1 MPLILGNEC
10 SGIVEKVGVNVK
22 NFKIGDK
29 VYARLAINKP
39 GSFAEYVAI
48 NYKDVAKMPGDID
61 FKTAAAIP
69 LTGLTAYQAFKDI
82 LKVKGG
88 ESVLVTGGSGSFGQM
103 AVPIAKEFNLNVY
116 LSGNAASKDNF
127 LKLGVSQYFSYEKD
141 DYSKS
146 LKDQDYIIDT
156 LGDKEIEKEAKCL
169 KNGGKLLSLQGT
181 PNKTF
186 AEKII

>member
-82 LKVKGG
+82 LKVKAEKVFSLQVGQ
-88 ESVLVTGGSGSFGQM
+88 VL
-103 AVPIAKEFNLNVY
+103 
-116 LSGNAASKDNF
+116 LSKWQF
-127 LKLGVSQYFSYEKD
+127 QL
-141 DYSKS
+141 
-146 LKDQDYIIDT
+146 
-156 LGDKEIEKEAKCL
+156 L
-169 KNGGKLLSLQGT
+169 KNL
-181 PNKTF
+181 
-186 AEKII
+186 I